1 MYFSTVKFK
10 TLLKRLSSHPV
21 GWKGREFP
29 VSPCL
34 AHLIMKGD
42 VPGSFRIG
50 HAETGLIANC
60 PPLYSYR
67 EAPKVRVAE
76 RGLN

>member
-1 MYFSTVKFK
+1 
-10 TLLKRLSSHPV
+10 
-21 GWKGREFP
+21 
-29 VSPCL
+29 
-34 AHLIMKGD
+34 MKGD